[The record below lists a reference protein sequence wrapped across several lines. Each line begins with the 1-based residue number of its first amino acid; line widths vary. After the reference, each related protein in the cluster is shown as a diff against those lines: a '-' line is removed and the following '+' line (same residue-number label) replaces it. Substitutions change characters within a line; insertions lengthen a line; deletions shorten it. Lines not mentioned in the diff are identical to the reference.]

1 MSVKLRLT
9 RAGKKKQPFYRIVA
23 VDSRNRRDGKYI
35 EKIGH
40 YNPLPDPV
48 DVVINEDRALLWLKR
63 GAIPSDTVRN
73 LLREQGIMFKW
84 DLMKRGFEGAQID
97 EEMKKWEV
105 LQLERK
111 KKEEALAAQAKRES
125 EEDAPKA
132 EEKEKS
138 EEKEQPEQ
146 EKAPVEKP
154 EAEAKPD
161 EPETESE
168 PKQESP
174 AAEEETEKKE
184 SE

>member
-9 RAGKKKQPFYRIVA
+9 RTGKKKQPFYKIVA

-48 DVVINEDRALLWLKR
+48 DVVINEDKALLWLNR

-73 LLREQGIMFKW
+73 LLSKHGVMLKW
-84 DLMKRGFEGAQID
+84 DLMKRGFDEAKID
-97 EEMKKWEV
+97 EEIKKWEI
-105 LQLERK
+105 LQLEQK

-125 EEDAPKA
+125 EDKKEEPKVEA
-132 EEKEKS
+132 QAK
-138 EEKEQPEQ
+138 PEQ
-146 EKAPVEKP
+146 EPAP
-154 EAEAKPD
+154 AEEQETTAETV
-161 EPETESE
+161 EPETKPE
-168 PKQESP
+168 PEKDSP
-174 AAEEETEKKE
+174 AAEEDTEKKE

>member
-1 MSVKLRLT
+1 MSVKLRLS

-35 EKIGH
+35 DKLGH

-48 DVVINEDRALLWLKR
+48 DVDINEDKALLWLNR

-73 LLREQGIMFKW
+73 LLSNQGIMFKW
-84 DLMKRGFEGAQID
+84 DLMKRGFNEAGII

-125 EEDAPKA
+125 KKVVEEPKEEVQEEAEQAQAPA
-132 EEKEKS
+132 EEPEAS
-138 EEKEQPEQ
+138 AAPAEPEKEVQ
-146 EKAPVEKP
+146 V
-154 EAEAKPD
+154 
-161 EPETESE
+161 EPEEEAPATEE
-168 PKQESP
+168 V
-174 AAEEETEKKE
+174 AEKKDAE
-184 SE
+184 